1 MANEACRHILDHL
14 RYSNLN
20 FIVTETPY
28 SANIV
33 LRKSFVKT
41 FKTQL
46 PASSFP
52 SNQEVQNSAKN
63 VIENLKHEIGDL
75 NEALEKSEANLRTS
89 KDTCG
94 VLEEKIDK

>member
-1 MANEACRHILDHL
+1 M
-14 RYSNLN
+14 
-20 FIVTETPY
+20 
-28 SANIV
+28 
-33 LRKSFVKT
+33 KT

-52 SNQEVQNSAKN
+52 PNQEVQNSAKN
-63 VIENLKHEIGDL
+63 VIENLKREIGYL
-75 NEALEKSEANLRTS
+75 NDALEKSEANLRIS

>member
-1 MANEACRHILDHL
+1 MFFYPIGQHYL

-20 FIVTETPY
+20 FIVPETPY

-63 VIENLKHEIGDL
+63 VTENLKHEIGDL

-89 KDTCG
+89 KDTYPSR
-94 VLEEKIDK
+94 LYW